1 MSYGT
6 LTFPL
11 VPRRRLVGLAFG
23 SMRGARRGT
32 GTDVA
37 GSRMYVPGD
46 DPDRID
52 WAASGRLSSARGTD
66 DFVVREHYADE
77 APRVVVV
84 SDVRPEMSLCPPELP
99 WLRKD
104 VAARV
109 AAGLITDSVAEA
121 RGLAGFL
128 EFGREAGVVAWCPP
142 GNRGGSHALV
152 DYTLGHDPGREPPGA
167 SAALEFLAAHRRA
180 VPSASFVFVLSDFLV
195 PPPVTAWEDA
205 LDRGWDVVPVVVQDP
220 VWEQSF
226 PDVDGVVLPLAGVD
240 GRRRLVRLAGGESA
254 RTRAEHERR
263 RGQLLGDLRSLGI
276 EPVQLSSDDV
286 EHVFDAFLSWATE
299 RQATWS
305 RGV

>member
-37 GSRMYVPGD
+37 GSRAYVVGD
-46 DPDRID
+46 DPTGID
-52 WAASGRLSSARGTD
+52 WAASARLSSARGTD
-66 DFVVREHYADE
+66 EFVVREYYADE

-84 SDVRPEMSLCPPELP
+84 SDVRPEMALSSPELP

-104 VAARV
+104 EASRQAAE
-109 AAGLITDSVAEA
+109 LIVGSVAEA

-128 EFGREAGVVAWCPP
+128 EYGRTAGVVSWCAP
-142 GNRGGSHALV
+142 GNRGGSRALV
-152 DYTLGHDPGREPPGA
+152 EYTLGHDPGREPSGA
-167 SAALEFLAAHRRA
+167 AAPLEFLAAHRRA

-195 PPPVTAWEDA
+195 PPPAAAWEDA
-205 LDRGWDVVPVVVQDP
+205 LDRGWDLVPVVVQDP

-226 PDVDGVVLPLAGVD
+226 PAVDGIVLPLAAGD
-240 GRRRLVRLAGGESA
+240 GRLRLVRLRRGESD
-254 RTRAEHERR
+254 RLREEHQQRR
-263 RGQLLGDLRSLGI
+263 RRLLDDLRAFGI
-276 EPVQLSSDDV
+276 EPVLVSSDSVQEIYDG
-286 EHVFDAFLSWATE
+286 FLSWAAE
-299 RQATWS
+299 RQAAWS

>member
-1 MSYGT
+1 MSYGA

-23 SMRGARRGT
+23 SMRGARRGA

-37 GSRMYVPGD
+37 GSRAYVPGD
-46 DPDRID
+46 NPDRID

-66 DFVVREHYADE
+66 EFVVREHFADE

-84 SDVRPEMSLCPPELP
+84 SDVRADMSLCPPELP

-104 VAARV
+104 EAVQVAC
-109 AAGLITDSVAEA
+109 GLITDSVAEA

-128 EFGREAGVVAWCPP
+128 EYGRRPGVVSWCAP
-142 GNRGGSHALV
+142 GTRGGASELLDYALARDPADGV
-152 DYTLGHDPGREPPGA
+152 DGA
-167 SAALEFLAAHRRA
+167 ESALEFLAAHRRA
-180 VPSASFVFVLSDFLV
+180 VPSASFVFVLSDFLA
-195 PPPVTAWEDA
+195 PPSVIAWEDA

-220 VWEQSF
+220 VWEQGF
-226 PDVDGVVLPLAGVD
+226 PSVDGIVLPLTGVD
-240 GRRRLVRLAGGESA
+240 GRLRLVRLRPGESA
-254 RTRAEHERR
+254 RLRAEHEGRR
-263 RGQLLGDLRSLGI
+263 EQLIDSLGSLGI
-276 EPVQLSSDDV
+276 EPVLLSSAGTESV
-286 EHVFDAFLSWATE
+286 YEAFLSWAAE

>member
-37 GSRMYVPGD
+37 GSRAYVAGD

-52 WAASGRLSSARGTD
+52 WAASARLSSARGTD
-66 DFVVREHYADE
+66 EFVVREHYADE
-77 APRVVVV
+77 APRVVVL
-84 SDVRPEMSLCPPELP
+84 SDVRAEMALGSPELP
-99 WLRKD
+99 WLQKD
-104 VAARV
+104 QAALVAAELI
-109 AAGLITDSVAEA
+109 AGSVAEA

-128 EFGREAGVVAWCPP
+128 EYGRAPGVVSWCEP
-142 GNRGGSHALV
+142 GSRGGSKALV
-152 DYTLGHDPGREPPGA
+152 DYTLGHDPGDEPAGA
-167 SAALEFLAAHRRA
+167 AAPLEFLAAHRRA

-195 PPPVTAWEDA
+195 TSPFAAWEDA
-205 LDRGWDVVPVVVQDP
+205 LDRGWDIVPVVIQDP
-220 VWEQSF
+220 VWERSF
-226 PDVDGVVLPLAGVD
+226 PSVDGIVLPLTGSD
-240 GRRRLVRLAGGESA
+240 GRRSLVRLGRGESA
-254 RTRAEHERR
+254 RLKSEHEERSER
-263 RGQLLGDLRSLGI
+263 LLGDFRALGI
-276 EPVQLSSDDV
+276 EVVQVASDDRDRIL
-286 EHVFDAFLSWATE
+286 DAFLSWAAE

>member
-23 SMRGARRGT
+23 SMRGARRGR

-37 GSRMYVPGD
+37 GSRTYIPGD

-52 WAASGRLSSARGTD
+52 WAASARLSSARGTD
-66 DFVVREHYADE
+66 EFVVREHYADE
-77 APRVVVV
+77 APRVVVM
-84 SDVRPEMSLCPPELP
+84 SDVRPEMGLCSPELP

-104 VAARV
+104 EAVRIAAELI
-109 AAGLITDSVAEA
+109 AGSVAEA

-128 EFGREAGVVAWCPP
+128 EYGRDPGVVAWSPP
-142 GNRGGSHALV
+142 GNRGGSRALV
-152 DYTLGHDPGREPPGA
+152 DYTLGHDPGHEPAGA
-167 SAALEFLAAHRRA
+167 AAPLEFLAAHRRA

-195 PPPVTAWEDA
+195 PTPVAAWEDA
-205 LDRGWDVVPVVVQDP
+205 LDRGWDIVPVVVQDP

-226 PDVDGVVLPLAGVD
+226 PSVDGIVLPLTGGD
-240 GRRRLVRLAGGESA
+240 GRLRLVRLGRGESE
-254 RTRAEHERR
+254 RVRAEHVRR
-263 RGQLLGDLRSLGI
+263 RDTLFGDLRGLGI
-276 EPVQLSSDDV
+276 EPVRVSGDDLDGIL
-286 EHVFDAFLSWATE
+286 DAFLSWAAE